1 MNNEFKLLYL
11 CIRYEVIWKRYMLVH
26 YTNHLWPKIM
36 RFYYGLRDKVKGHN
50 KIAGILLYK
59 LGHRWFNVSC
69 HRFQHENYL
78 HYRVEAARE
87 EALNYSRSL
96 NNT

>member
-1 MNNEFKLLYL
+1 MNNIFKLLYL
-11 CIRYEVIWKRYMLVH
+11 LFRYEVIWKRYILVH

-36 RFYYGLRDKVKGHN
+36 SLYYSLEDKFKGHD
-50 KIAGILLYK
+50 KIANTLYK

-69 HRFQHENYL
+69 HRFQHEDCLRN
-78 HYRVEAARE
+78 RVDTSREKLLNFARQ
-87 EALNYSRSL
+87 L